1 MIRYCY
7 QLNDFR
13 QWLRGFSKL
22 LHVPADPGNLAIPR
36 DLGEGSIR
44 TAHLPEGIS
53 CVVMNFCLWDDLQLV
68 SEASLSPGL
77 CLFFNQIKTS
87 ELYMVRENGHP
98 VSDRNHRGHL
108 LLSSTGERQET
119 ILPRH
124 SRLKGVYLY
133 FSPSFLQRHVR
144 QEILTDLFS
153 LAGAPSGYAEPI
165 SFECRQLLEDVY
177 AADHSAPLYHL
188 LLQNRAL
195 LLAEKFLSSFLL
207 RSAIPNTNGKT
218 WAKGREKDLE
228 ALKGIVRIL
237 SDNQL
242 NKFPSIEVLSKTAM
256 MSSTKLK
263 SRFKQIYGMKLY
275 EFYNRHRL
283 EQAKEML
290 TTGKY
295 SVKQVGVNIGFSN
308 LSNFA
313 KAFKKE
319 FGVLPK
325 EVLKNK

>member
-1 MIRYCY
+1 M
-7 QLNDFR
+7 
-13 QWLRGFSKL
+13 
-22 LHVPADPGNLAIPR
+22 APGNLTIPR
-36 DLGEGSIR
+36 DLGDGSIR
-44 TAHLPEGIS
+44 TAHLAEGVS
-53 CVVMNFCLWDDLQLV
+53 CVIMNFTLWDDLQLV
-68 SEASLSPGL
+68 SEATLSPGL
-77 CLFFNQIKTS
+77 CLFFNQVKTS
-87 ELYMVRENGHP
+87 ELYLVRENGHP
-98 VSDRNHRGHL
+98 GLDRNHRGHL
-108 LLSSTGERQET
+108 LLSSTGGRQET
-119 ILPRH
+119 LLPRN
-124 SRLKGVYLY
+124 SRLKGICFY
-133 FSPSFLQRHVR
+133 FSPSFLQRRVR
-144 QEILTDLFS
+144 HEVLTDLFT
-153 LAGAPSGYAEPI
+153 LASISSGYAEPI
-165 SFECRQLLEDVY
+165 SFECRQILEDIY
-177 AADHSAPLYHL
+177 AADHSNPLHHL
-188 LLQNRAL
+188 LLQNRAH
-195 LLAEKFLSSFLL
+195 LLAEKFLSAFLL
-207 RSAIPNTNGKT
+207 RSTIPNGNGKT

>member
-1 MIRYCY
+1 MLTI
-7 QLNDFR
+7 
-13 QWLRGFSKL
+13 
-22 LHVPADPGNLAIPR
+22 PAGQ
-36 DLGEGSIR
+36 GEG
-44 TAHLPEGIS
+44 TLHAAHLSNGIS
-53 CVVMNFCLWDDLQLV
+53 YAILNFSLYDDIQFV
-68 SEASLSPGL
+68 SEAQTSPGL
-77 CLFFNQIKTS
+77 YLFFNQVKVND
-87 ELYMVRENGHP
+87 LYVVRDNINN
-98 VSDRNHRGHL
+98 SQRGVI
-108 LLSSTGERQET
+108 LLSSTGHQQELT
-119 ILPRH
+119 FPRN
-124 SRLKGVYLY
+124 SRLKGVALY
-133 FSPSFLQRHVR
+133 FPPSFLHYHVR
-144 QEILTDLFS
+144 KDILANLFRH
-153 LAGAPSGYAEPI
+153 AEEQPASGYTEPI
-165 SFECRQLLEDVY
+165 PYECRQLLEDIFE
-177 AADHSAPLYHL
+177 ADPLSPLYHL
-188 LLQNRAL
+188 LIQNRIFQL
-195 LLAEKFLSSFLL
+195 TEKFLFSFLNSSNL
-207 RSAIPNTNGKT
+207 SHMNGKIGL
-218 WAKGREKDLE
+218 KSREKDLE

-242 NKFPSIEVLSKTAM
+242 NKFPSIEALSKTAM

-290 TTGKY
+290 KTGNY